1 MKRVVI
7 VDFDVHHGNG
17 TEATFRDDPSVLFV
31 SLHQWPFYPGTGG
44 PGTSDEHT
52 LNLPLA
58 AGAGDGDY
66 ARAFRDAVEP
76 AVRAFD
82 PELVLVSAGFD
93 AHERDPLGG
102 MRLTV
107 EGFRE
112 LARRCSALAPKT
124 AAVLE
129 GGYNVETLPSLVE
142 AALEGFSERLAASG
156 LEALERLA
164 PRGDA
169 ELLQEALHVRANRVL
184 RDVQALGDLVRPQVL
199 VEQEQHLDLARR
211 ERARDRFRDP
221 VETAA
226 LADPVQEPARHASG
240 ERSLSAD
247 DSAQERRD
255 LLRRFRLQEI
265 AGRAAADRRKEV
277 LLGVGGSQ
285 HDDLA
290 LGRLGADLRERGQA
304 VHSRH
309 RQVEEHQ
316 VGLAAARSHDCLFAA
331 GGVAYHLEPLL
342 REQRG
347 QGVSRQR
354 VVVDDQDS
362 LRHVS
367 LIGRGRAA
375 EKGVMDHLRSQSY
388 RSWLFGEIML
398 VGLLASATALFT
410 VSSSLQSAY
419 ELPEARLV
427 LDTVVAGVAVIVAV
441 LSAIRFLVDG
451 RTLDLLLAAGFLAIA
466 LGTVTFGLLP
476 ILGGDPMPPWA
487 AWALVGAR
495 LLGAALIAVAPFANG
510 RMSRRRTALLAG
522 GVGVVAVLA
531 SIGFGTSR
539 WSSGTE
545 VSLVEG
551 SAVELAAALLA
562 ALWLVAVVGFGLRY
576 HRHGRDLDAWLC
588 LAATLALFADL
599 HLLLTPIVSS
609 EHVLQGD
616 FLRVVAFGFLLVG
629 VWRAVADAEFGRA
642 VADERARVAR
652 EIHDGL
658 AQYLFAIST
667 QVSML
672 ESDAPLEQV
681 LPRLK
686 QASTA
691 AQQEARFAVL
701 ALSSAGGSARF
712 DSALRRYIDVLTAD
726 GDLDVELEVDRQV
739 RLAPDEQIEVFRIV
753 QEGLGNVRRHADAR
767 HADVSIAHRGGR
779 RVVSVSDDGVG
790 FDEDVT
796 AAGQGLDNIRL
807 RAEAIEGELNLRS
820 APGRGTAI
828 EVVLR
833 PT

>member
-1 MKRVVI
+1 
-7 VDFDVHHGNG
+7 
-17 TEATFRDDPSVLFV
+17 
-31 SLHQWPFYPGTGG
+31 
-44 PGTSDEHT
+44 
-52 LNLPLA
+52 
-58 AGAGDGDY
+58 
-66 ARAFRDAVEP
+66 
-76 AVRAFD
+76 
-82 PELVLVSAGFD
+82 
-93 AHERDPLGG
+93 
-102 MRLTV
+102 
-107 EGFRE
+107 
-112 LARRCSALAPKT
+112 
-124 AAVLE
+124 
-129 GGYNVETLPSLVE
+129 
-142 AALEGFSERLAASG
+142 
-156 LEALERLA
+156 
-164 PRGDA
+164 
-169 ELLQEALHVRANRVL
+169 
-184 RDVQALGDLVRPQVL
+184 
-199 VEQEQHLDLARR
+199 
-211 ERARDRFRDP
+211 
-221 VETAA
+221 
-226 LADPVQEPARHASG
+226 
-240 ERSLSAD
+240 
-247 DSAQERRD
+247 
-255 LLRRFRLQEI
+255 
-265 AGRAAADRRKEV
+265 
-277 LLGVGGSQ
+277 
-285 HDDLA
+285 
-290 LGRLGADLRERGQA
+290 
-304 VHSRH
+304 
-309 RQVEEHQ
+309 
-316 VGLAAARSHDCLFAA
+316 
-331 GGVAYHLEPLL
+331 
-342 REQRG
+342 
-347 QGVSRQR
+347 
-354 VVVDDQDS
+354 
-362 LRHVS
+362 
-367 LIGRGRAA
+367 
-375 EKGVMDHLRSQSY
+375 
-388 RSWLFGEIML
+388 ML

-410 VSSSLQSAY
+410 VSSSLQTAY

-427 LDTVVAGVAVIVAV
+427 VDTAVAGVAVIVAV

-466 LGTVTFGLLP
+466 LGTVTFGILP

-510 RMSRRRTALLAG
+510 RMSRRRTALLAVG
-522 GVGVVAVLA
+522 LGVVAVLA
-531 SIGFGTSR
+531 STGFATSR
-539 WSSGTE
+539 WGPGPE

-562 ALWLVAVVGFGLRY
+562 ILWLVAVVGFGLRY
-576 HRHGRDLDAWLC
+576 HRYGRDLDAWLC

-609 EHVLQGD
+609 GHVLQGD

-790 FDEDVT
+790 FEEDAT
-796 AAGQGLDNIRL
+796 TAGQGLDNIRL
-807 RAEAIEGELNLRS
+807 RADAIQGELSLRS